1 MRFSDIAR
9 SCTQNL
15 LRRKS
20 RTILTVLGVIVG
32 CCSIVLMI
40 SIGQGI
46 NEQNEQMLKNMGNLN
61 DITVYADGGGSHS
74 TATSSSVSG
83 ADGEQAKLDDD
94 AVQNFRSIAGVA
106 GVLPQ
111 KTMSYSVD
119 ATQGAGSRYVSQ
131 YVNVVG
137 VDATQLEESGY
148 KLASGRLPMRAGEV
162 LAGKSFVYSFY
173 DKRTQLLPVQKHAEQ
188 SVAIALQGV
197 GDGVLLVGERAV
209 CVQSEGED
217 PFFDML
223 NSKITLITGA
233 NYQSP
238 DDYRKVGGGSV
249 APSDSGSGES
259 PTITMPYTVVGVID
273 SSANNYDAFTSGIVM
288 SIDDMKTLNAKI
300 SGDTKA
306 NTSSKVVYDQVL
318 VHTQDI
324 KDVADVE
331 AQIKGAGYQTSSFEQ
346 TRKEIEKQSR
356 GIQLALGGIGAVS
369 FFVAA
374 IGIANTMIMS
384 VSERTREIGIMKA
397 LGCYVRDIRMM
408 FLCEA
413 GAIGL
418 VGGVIACLI
427 SAIGS
432 IGINMAS
439 LGGFSIENIGKAIMG
454 GDDVTRISVIPW
466 WLFVVAMLFSIA
478 VGVVAGFGP
487 ANKAVKI
494 PALDAIKNDQ

>member
-173 DKRTQLLPVQKHAEQ
+173 DKYASDPSNHRIEAGGYYCDENGC
-188 SVAIALQGV
+188 A
-197 GDGVLLVGERAV
+197 
-209 CVQSEGED
+209 QSEGED

-306 NTSSKVVYDQVL
+306 NTSSKVVYDQYWC
-318 VHTQDI
+318 TP
-324 KDVADVE
+324 K
-331 AQIKGAGYQTSSFEQ
+331 TSK
-346 TRKEIEKQSR
+346 TLPTLKRKSRAPVIRLPRLSKRVRRSKSSR
-356 GIQLALGGIGAVS
+356 GASSWLW
-369 FFVAA
+369 AA
-374 IGIANTMIMS
+374 SARCRS
-384 VSERTREIGIMKA
+384 SLPR
-397 LGCYVRDIRMM
+397 
-408 FLCEA
+408 
-413 GAIGL
+413 L
-418 VGGVIACLI
+418 VLP
-427 SAIGS
+427 
-432 IGINMAS
+432 
-439 LGGFSIENIGKAIMG
+439 
-454 GDDVTRISVIPW
+454 TP
-466 WLFVVAMLFSIA
+466 
-478 VGVVAGFGP
+478 
-487 ANKAVKI
+487 
-494 PALDAIKNDQ
+494 